1 MKQREI
7 KFRAYDKVNKK
18 MWQVVG
24 ISQMIYDKDCEGEP
38 EWKHTNEVQEIA
50 IREPS
55 ESITMEKPLW
65 VSIENF
71 ELVEFTNLK
80 DKNGKEVYEG
90 DIVHVY
96 DINAWCSLCETWEE
110 CDGESDPEHKEH
122 GEHGHTNRQDCDL
135 YICTQE
141 VKWSEYTG
149 YFCAEDTG
157 EYCPALGSSDDVEL
171 ERVGNIY
178 ENPDLLTPESK

>member
-1 MKQREI
+1 MREI
-7 KFRAYDKVNKK
+7 KFRAWDT
-18 MWQVVG
+18 
-24 ISQMIYDKDCEGEP
+24 EGQCL
-38 EWKHTNEVQEIA
+38 KTGGM
-50 IREPS
+50 
-55 ESITMEKPLW
+55 SILNSDGTLQTDGK
-65 VSIENF
+65 SI
-71 ELVEFTNLK
+71 VMQFTNLK
-80 DKNGKEVYEG
+80 DKNGKEIYEG

-96 DINAWCSLCETWEE
+96 DTNAWCSLCETWEE

-141 VKWSEYTG
+141 VKWSECTG

-178 ENPDLLTPESK
+178 ENPELLK